1 MGNRK
6 CGNRLPIANNDR
18 YTSRVTQQT
27 DNLAEAFS
35 GGPIK
40 AERKAKVRDGKRRE
54 KRLDRLRLQ
63 GFWPMYASFIAL
75 SLWPPFKEE
84 HIAFTIVRL
93 SGLGFALAG
102 LAMRIWSMGYLLKKE
117 ELATAGPYGRTRN
130 PLYVGTWLIGCGLAL
145 LAAWPYNLILFAV
158 YNAMFFFIYR
168 AQIAIEEEMLTSIY
182 GEPYV
187 EYTRRVPRFFPQLN
201 PWHTGD
207 VSSFSLGRAFRNR
220 AWEPVLGLLLLIGLQ
235 VAAWGVIW
243 PAIKGTSF
251 SRAWE
256 QFVAGGWIG
265 L

>member
-1 MGNRK
+1 
-6 CGNRLPIANNDR
+6 
-18 YTSRVTQQT
+18 
-27 DNLAEAFS
+27 
-35 GGPIK
+35 
-40 AERKAKVRDGKRRE
+40 
-54 KRLDRLRLQ
+54 
-63 GFWPMYASFIAL
+63 MYASFIAL
-75 SLWPPFKEE
+75 SLHPPFAEE
-84 HIAFTIVRL
+84 HIAYTSIRL
-93 SGLGFALAG
+93 SGFAFALAG

-158 YNAMFFFIYR
+158 YNAMFFFIYK

-187 EYTRRVPRFFPQLN
+187 EYTRRVPRFFPQLK

-235 VAAWGVIW
+235 VAAWGLIW
-243 PAIKGTSF
+243 PAIKGASL
-251 SRAWE
+251 SAAWE
-256 QFVAGGWIG
+256 HFVNGGWIG